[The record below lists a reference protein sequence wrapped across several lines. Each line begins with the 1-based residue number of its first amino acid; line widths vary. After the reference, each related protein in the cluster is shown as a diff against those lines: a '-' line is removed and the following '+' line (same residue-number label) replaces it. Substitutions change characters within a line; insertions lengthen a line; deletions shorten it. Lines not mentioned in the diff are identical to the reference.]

1 MVVMSM
7 QSSIEYAPRIASVPM
22 RGTTEAVERADGRGS
37 TAHGAHDRFLRVDR
51 KAQESGSDASSDG
64 NPSAVKDHGH
74 RFAYQAAAIFSPL
87 LAAVVLTGVGL
98 KTHDPHYVVYAFG
111 TVIASTF
118 VDIGVAMTSGV
129 GGEAS
134 AENGR

>member
-1 MVVMSM
+1 MVVISM

-22 RGTTEAVERADGRGS
+22 RGTTEPVERAGGS
-37 TAHGAHDRFLRVDR
+37 GNTAHATHSRFLRTDR
-51 KAQESGSDASSDG
+51 KAQKDGGDASSDG
-64 NPSAVKDHGH
+64 NPSAVKEHGH

-87 LAAVVLTGVGL
+87 LAAAVLTGVGL

-118 VDIGVAMTSGV
+118 VDIGVAMTSGA

>member
-1 MVVMSM
+1 M

-22 RGTTEAVERADGRGS
+22 RGTTEPVERAGGS
-37 TAHGAHDRFLRVDR
+37 GNTAHATHSRFLRTDR
-51 KAQESGSDASSDG
+51 KAQDSGGDASSDG
-64 NPSAVKDHGH
+64 NPSAVKEHGH

-87 LAAVVLTGVGL
+87 LAAAVLTGVGL

>member
-1 MVVMSM
+1 M

-22 RGTTEAVERADGRGS
+22 RGTTEPVERAGGS
-37 TAHGAHDRFLRVDR
+37 GNTAHATHSRFLRTDR
-51 KAQESGSDASSDG
+51 KAQKDGGDASSDG
-64 NPSAVKDHGH
+64 NPSAVKEHGH

-87 LAAVVLTGVGL
+87 LAAAVLTGVGL

>member
-1 MVVMSM
+1 MVVISM

-22 RGTTEAVERADGRGS
+22 RGTTEPVERAGGS
-37 TAHGAHDRFLRVDR
+37 GNTAHATHSRFLRTDR
-51 KAQESGSDASSDG
+51 KAQKDGGDASSDG
-64 NPSAVKDHGH
+64 NPSAVKEHGH

-87 LAAVVLTGVGL
+87 LAAAVLTGVGL

>member
-1 MVVMSM
+1 M

-22 RGTTEAVERADGRGS
+22 RGTTEPVERAGGS
-37 TAHGAHDRFLRVDR
+37 GNTAHATHSRFLRTDR
-51 KAQESGSDASSDG
+51 KAQKDGGDASSDG
-64 NPSAVKDHGH
+64 NPSAVKEHGH

-87 LAAVVLTGVGL
+87 LAAAVLTGVGL

-118 VDIGVAMTSGV
+118 VDIGVAMTSGA

>member
-1 MVVMSM
+1 MSM
-7 QSSIEYAPRIASVPM
+7 QSSIEYAPHIASVPM
-22 RGTTEAVERADGRGS
+22 RGTTEPAERAGGS
-37 TAHGAHDRFLRVDR
+37 GNTAHATHSRFLRTDR
-51 KAQESGSDASSDG
+51 KAQKDGGDASSDG
-64 NPSAVKDHGH
+64 NPNAVKDHGH

-87 LAAVVLTGVGL
+87 LAAAVLTGVGL

-129 GGEAS
+129 GGEAN

>member
-1 MVVMSM
+1 MVVISM

-22 RGTTEAVERADGRGS
+22 RGTTEAVERAGGRGN

-64 NPSAVKDHGH
+64 SPIAIKEHGR

-87 LAAVVLTGVGL
+87 LAAAVLTGVGL